1 MCSKYSIQS
10 FTSIYIKNIV
20 YVIIEMYY
28 LTSLHNVSRVFQ
40 KLLYDYITSLNLQ
53 LSACARPKGLD
64 KDTSFAAS
72 YHKLSIILII

>member
-1 MCSKYSIQS
+1 M
-10 FTSIYIKNIV
+10 
-20 YVIIEMYY
+20 IIEMYY

-64 KDTSFAAS
+64 KDTFAAS